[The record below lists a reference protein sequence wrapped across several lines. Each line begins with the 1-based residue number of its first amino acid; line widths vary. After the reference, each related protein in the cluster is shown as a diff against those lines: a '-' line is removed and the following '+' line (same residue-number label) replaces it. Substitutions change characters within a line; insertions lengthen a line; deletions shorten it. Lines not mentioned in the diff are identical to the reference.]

1 MLFPFTTS
9 RARTNSASP
18 CFTFEPGERDP
29 VSLAE
34 VHAHVVEKGL
44 RAQVN
49 VDGAHAIPYQQM
61 PRRALG
67 QLPKNGATTQAMA
80 DH

>member
-9 RARTNSASP
+9 REDEFRFALFHFRA
-18 CFTFEPGERDP
+18 GERDP

-49 VDGAHAIPYQQM
+49 VDGARTIPYQQM
-61 PRRALG
+61 PRRAPG